1 MTSVP
6 STWFTASP
14 HWDWLIIFY
23 FFIGGIAGGS
33 YFIGALLDLFGAPE
47 DRALARLGYYVA
59 LPAVV
64 VSAILL
70 TVDLDRP
77 LRFWH
82 MLLQSE
88 TGVPILKPWSPMS
101 VGSWMLLLFGA
112 FALLAVLGALSEAW
126 PRRWRRLGLLRPP
139 RRPGMLVVI
148 IGGLL
153 GFFVA
158 GYTGVLLAVTN
169 RPIWADTPML
179 GFAFL
184 VSAASTSAALLL
196 LLGAGRTA
204 VSTVRRL
211 RHFDVSVLALE
222 IVVIVA
228 LVLSLGPSRRLW
240 LNHWGLLLLVG
251 VIVLGDIVPL
261 LLHWRATLLGRRA
274 SHTAAAVLVLVGGLV
289 FRIVVVLS
297 AQRV

>member
-1 MTSVP
+1 M
-6 STWFTASP
+6 
-14 HWDWLIIFY
+14 
-23 FFIGGIAGGS
+23 
-33 YFIGALLDLFGAPE
+33 
-47 DRALARLGYYVA
+47 
-59 LPAVV
+59 
-64 VSAILL
+64 
-70 TVDLDRP
+70 
-77 LRFWH
+77 
-82 MLLQSE
+82 
-88 TGVPILKPWSPMS
+88 
-101 VGSWMLLLFGA
+101 
-112 FALLAVLGALSEAW
+112 
-126 PRRWRRLGLLRPP
+126 
-139 RRPGMLVVI
+139 
-148 IGGLL
+148 
-153 GFFVA
+153 
-158 GYTGVLLAVTN
+158 
-169 RPIWADTPML
+169 ADTPML

-196 LLGAGRTA
+196 LLGAGRVA

-211 RHFDVSVLALE
+211 RHFDVSVLVLE

-274 SHTAAAVLVLVGGLV
+274 SHTAAALLVLVGGLV